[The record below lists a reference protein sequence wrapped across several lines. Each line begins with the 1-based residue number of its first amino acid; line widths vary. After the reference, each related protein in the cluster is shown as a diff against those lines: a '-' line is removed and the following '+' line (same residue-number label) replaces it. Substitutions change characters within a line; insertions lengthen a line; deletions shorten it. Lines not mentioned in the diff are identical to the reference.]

1 MAEMR
6 FVDAKR
12 GALAGILPV
21 NEGDV
26 GIYVSMDDLLVHME
40 QMKDVLDQSNVEFVF
55 PSHVIEA
62 VRIQLRTVMLD
73 AAAHIGEHTA

>member
-26 GIYVSMDDLLVHME
+26 GVYVSMDDLLVHME
-40 QMKDVLDQSNVEFVF
+40 EMKDVLDQSNVAFTF
-55 PSHVIEA
+55 PSQVIEA
-62 VRIQLRTVMLD
+62 IRIQLRSVMLD
-73 AAAHIGEHTA
+73 AAGIIGEHTV